1 MYLASAFL
9 LLFFTA
15 ILCCTWC
22 LNELIYWSKLCACQ
36 EVLNLSR
43 ICTLSV
49 EHIWIVSS
57 CSCSST
63 LRPLGATLHTTAVTH
78 FFSCDTSGARCLQG
92 DSRRNVRVHAREA
105 LIILVFNSVLCFF
118 MRIKVKSGVV
128 LVTEQEECVK
138 LHAVFGR
145 VHSYLAVII
154 SVINLSL
161 LLLFLSQEETLVIV
175 YYYYYSSSG
184 RRKLLLLL
192 LLLVILLFSL
202 KCPITQ

>member
-118 MRIKVKSGVV
+118 MRIKVIRSCFSDWTGGVCE
-128 LVTEQEECVK
+128 VTRGVWTCT
-138 LHAVFGR
+138 
-145 VHSYLAVII
+145 
-154 SVINLSL
+154 
-161 LLLFLSQEETLVIV
+161 LLFGGNNIC
-175 YYYYYSSSG
+175 Y
-184 RRKLLLLL
+184 
-192 LLLVILLFSL
+192 
-202 KCPITQ
+202 